1 MSTTSTDGLLTEYMP
16 PNAIAVVG
24 VGCKFPGADSVEEFW
39 RMLDAG
45 ESKLSEPPSG
55 RFPAHE
61 HQRDTDKTVYFGN
74 YLDDIASF
82 DHRFFKKSG
91 REAASLDPQQRLLL
105 EVSYQALESAGFFGP
120 RKPDLDVGC
129 FIGVC
134 ASDYNDNV
142 ASHPANA
149 FSALGTLR
157 AFVPGRISH
166 FFGLS
171 GPSIALDTAC
181 SSSAVAIDAACKAI
195 LHGDCKS
202 AIAGGVSI
210 FTSPFFYQNLA
221 AASFLS
227 PTGASKS
234 FDASADGYC
243 RGEGVGL
250 VVLKRLSDA
259 VADGDNVLGTILAT
273 AVRQSSSKVP
283 ITVPY
288 SPSQTELYRKLLTTA
303 GIAAEDVT
311 YVEAHGTGT
320 PVGDPL
326 EFGAIK
332 EVFASGDRD
341 VPLHFASVKGNIGHT
356 EGASGVAGLI
366 KTLLMMQYRAIP
378 RQAHFQ
384 SPHPKIS
391 LVPGRMSIPT
401 ETIPWVADTLIA
413 CVNNYGAAGSIAA
426 MLVREPPSKTALA
439 RSHRAVASNN
449 LDKLPVIIT
458 ANSVKSLGENAAKLL
473 DYISFLRRGS
483 ASEVEILADLAF
495 NLSERQN
502 RTLPNMLATTASS
515 LSELENQLQVVTF
528 NSESPLCQISPKP
541 NPVVII
547 FGGQTSRSVGLS
559 KHVYDSSALLRKYL
573 DECNGIIQGFSHPG
587 IYPGIFA
594 TQPVDDVV
602 SLQTMQFAL
611 HYACAQSWIACG
623 LQIDCVLGH
632 SFGQLVAMVIAGVL
646 SLEDGLRLVYGRAVL
661 MRQKW
666 GSERGSMI
674 ALEADYETTKDLIS
688 IVQRLDIS
696 SDYRLEI
703 ACFNGPSSHVLVGS
717 SAAVDAAHVQ
727 FMSRSPKGRA
737 KVLNVTH
744 GFHSRFSDP
753 ILADLEKLVEGLSFT
768 KPRIHFET
776 CSMGEAWF
784 DITAKQVA
792 DHTRSPVYFEDA
804 VKRIEARF
812 GACTWLEAG
821 SNSAVTSI
829 ARRAL
834 SSSNTDD
841 HLFCPINLTRDDA
854 LNSVADTTVN
864 LWRHGHHVQFWHFHH
879 FQKQSYQALNLPP
892 YQFEK
897 TRHWLDFDLQAGISS
912 ELSQVPAKAPESLV
926 VEPEPEPVL
935 ITLSEFQDGASRG
948 PKKATFTID
957 PRSECWKVLVSG
969 HAVLNEALCPAT
981 MYIELVMQAAKQIA
995 AVENIACAPFARVDD
1010 LEISSPL
1017 GMGQDRIVQLVLSP
1031 SDQLGCKFDF
1041 AFVSQELP
1049 STDKSIT
1056 TELERTSKLLHRMQ
1070 KNQDMGQMFTEM
1082 VTQPGGEAV
1091 QGKLVYKVF
1100 SRVVQYGDIYRG
1112 VRRVAGN
1119 SDGAVVADVVL
1130 PKAQPACT
1138 QDLISTPV
1146 AIDNFFQVPGLYA
1159 NCLAPCPPDDVLVS
1173 TYVDRVQLSPDFG
1186 KAQAEGSSPGWDVFA
1201 ISTAT
1206 SDRESS
1212 NDIFVTDKITG
1223 QLVFVAFGAKF
1234 SRVRMASLAKIL
1246 SRANP
1251 SDNSEAVSSK
1261 TSQRSSATAIK
1272 PATTEA
1278 APLKAPSPASISLP
1292 SIAAAVNSILP
1303 SSPPVRLAIAPSVA
1317 DELRDLL
1324 SKMTDVPADQL
1335 HDDTTLEELGIDSLM
1350 ATEIVSEV
1358 NEVFKILIP
1367 QDQLQDMQT
1376 FSALCAYLDGY
1387 GAQQASQRVQGT
1399 PQVLKDPVV
1408 AVPFDQPT
1416 NPANRN
1422 IISNSESQ
1430 PHASVAEPAVLQ
1442 EQNERIDLIPRL
1454 AELLGNHLECPAT
1467 DFNRL
1472 TNLID
1477 RGLDSLLCM
1486 ELMSDMEEMF
1496 GVAIDASSFTD
1507 TCTFGDL
1514 TDILINAAAPVE
1526 NAATTEPSTADSS
1539 PTPSSGYSTDGT
1551 DSSVIIDNT
1560 RIPLKTEQLL
1570 SYPASPA
1577 LASAAQE
1584 FEGIKGDFDKFAAM
1598 YGFSDFYTQVADKQA
1613 DLVLAYVV
1621 EAFSDLGVDLS
1632 ALGPGEKIP
1641 KIPVIARHDR
1651 MLGVF
1656 DKILQRGKLADY
1668 DGRQYVR
1675 SETIIDTTPSSSRFK
1690 DILAEFP
1697 QHAKEHTLLNICGS
1711 KMAAILSGKM
1721 DPLSILFGTKANR
1734 SVLDD
1739 VYATAPMFIINS
1751 QLLTSFL
1758 EKALSNSTPGP
1769 DGKYRIV
1776 ELGAGTGAT
1785 TRWVVDRLVQ
1795 KGVPIEYTFTDISSA
1810 LVSGAKRKFAG
1821 LDCMKYGTID
1831 IEKPPATQHLGQ
1843 YDIVLATNCIH
1854 ATTNLHNSLTNINKL
1869 LRPHGFV
1876 SLVELTTRNYW
1887 LDMVF
1892 GLLDGWWLYDDG
1904 RPYVLAT
1911 PEFWDDTMRQVG
1923 FQHVS
1928 WTGGHKRESEVCR
1941 VITGFK
1947 QPVQD
1952 ASQHHSI
1959 PQEKAGGVETIVFTH
1974 TDKQL
1979 PLRAD
1984 IHYPSSSQASAHRNW
1999 VTGLIVHGGGHVMLS
2014 RQDVRLRQI
2023 QLLLDNGVL
2032 PVSVDYRLCP
2042 ETTILNGPLV
2052 DVATAY
2058 AWARNT
2064 LPDLKLTQT
2073 KINNLLDRDRA
2084 VVVGWSTGGTLAM
2097 SLAWTSVPRGIPAP
2111 DAILAFYCPTD
2122 YEDEFWR
2129 KPNVPDH
2136 SSGFA
2141 NETYNVID
2149 GVSPAPIT
2157 AYNVPPKMM
2166 AAAGWIAPKDP
2177 RSRVVLHMNWHGQTL
2192 PVLFRGLP
2200 SGLDVPSHAATAYNK
2215 LEQPALDEVVRAS
2228 PYAQIVKGN
2237 YKSPTHIV
2245 FGTGDDLIPWEQAQ
2259 RTVDA
2264 MRNAGVQSGLTLGP
2278 GQPHLFDL
2286 FRDPDGSRW
2295 GYVMEGYKFL
2305 FEKIRRDINK
2315 YGTVVRFGPNAVM
2328 VSQPDAIEKIY
2339 GFKRRFEKSEFYDS
2353 IMPRIRGGKIPD
2365 VFATRDENIHR
2376 RMRRPVANL
2385 YSLTN
2390 LMSFEPVVNSTLQH
2404 LFQRLDEL
2412 FLDKKVDVDLF
2423 KWTQYFMFDVLGEVT
2438 FSKELGCLDQG
2449 GDVEGVIENNWRY
2462 FNMIAANTQM
2472 PWLDYLWRDNPLIPV
2487 SAKRNPLV
2495 EFGAARIRERM
2506 SLIES
2511 GKGELDQKDFLS
2523 SFISENAKDHT
2534 LPAMFLPTWVNSNI
2548 VAGADTTSI
2557 LSGALI
2563 YHLLKNPPSLAKLQ
2577 KEIDDAT
2584 AAGRLSKFATW
2595 KESKCLTYFD
2605 ACVKEATR
2613 MHPPFALPFERVVPD
2628 CGLEIDGYHI
2638 PPGTRIGINPWSLH
2652 REVSLYGAEPDLWR
2666 PERWLCDEE
2675 KHAAMYNTLLTFG
2688 AGHRSCLGKHLA
2700 YFEIYKLIPS
2710 LLQRYNIQ
2718 LVNQDEEWTVE
2729 NKWLAKPSGFRV
2741 KLSTRS

>member
-1 MSTTSTDGLLTEYMP
+1 MSAFGIDFPTEDMP

-24 VGCKFPGADSVEEFW
+24 VGCKFPGADSVEDFW

-227 PTGASKS
+227 STGASKS

-303 GIAAEDVT
+303 DIKAEDVT

-332 EVFASGDRD
+332 EVFASGERET
-341 VPLHFASVKGNIGHT
+341 PLHFASVKGNIGHT

-391 LVPGRMSIPT
+391 MVPGRMSIPT
-401 ETIPWVADTLIA
+401 ATIPWTADTLIA

-426 MLVREPPSKTALA
+426 MLVKEPPSKRKLGG
-439 RSHRAVASNN
+439 SHRATASKS

-458 ANSVKSLGENAAKLL
+458 ANGVKSLGENSAKLR

-483 ASEVEILADLAF
+483 ASEVEILADLAS
-495 NLSERQN
+495 NLSQRQN
-502 RTLPNMLATTASS
+502 RTLPNMLATTVSS
-515 LSELENQLQVVTF
+515 LSELENHLQIVA
-528 NSESPLCQISPKP
+528 SYPESPVCQTNPKP
-541 NPVVII
+541 NPVVLI

-573 DECNGIIQGFSHPG
+573 DECNDIVQGFGHPG
-587 IYPGIFA
+587 IYPRIFA
-594 TQPVDDVV
+594 IQPVDDVV

-623 LQIDCVLGH
+623 LRIDCVLGH
-632 SFGQLVAMVIAGVL
+632 SFGQLVAMVIAGIL

-661 MRQKW
+661 MHQKW

-674 ALEADYETTKDLIS
+674 ALEADYETTKKLIS
-688 IVQRLDIS
+688 TVQRLDVS
-696 SDYRLEI
+696 SDFRLEV

-717 SAAVDAAHVQ
+717 SAAVNAAHDE
-727 FMSRSPKGRA
+727 FLRRSPKGRA

-753 ILADLEKLVEGLSFT
+753 ILADLEKLVEGLSFN
-768 KPRIHFET
+768 KPKVYFET
-776 CSMGEAWF
+776 CSMGETWCSA
-784 DITAKQVA
+784 TAKQVA
-792 DHTRSPVYFEDA
+792 DHTRSPVYFEAA

-829 ARRAL
+829 AKRAL
-834 SSSNTDD
+834 SSSNSDD
-841 HLFCPINLTRDDA
+841 HLFCPVNLTRDDA
-854 LNSVADTTVN
+854 MSSLADTTVN
-864 LWRHGHHVQFWHFHH
+864 LWKHGHHVQFWLFHQIH
-879 FQKQSYQALNLPP
+879 KQSYQGLNLPP

-912 ELSQVPAKAPESLV
+912 ELSKVPAEASESLI
-926 VEPEPEPVL
+926 VEQEPKPVL
-935 ITLSEFQDGASRG
+935 ITLSGFQDGASRG
-948 PKKATFTID
+948 SRKAIFNID

-969 HAVLNEALCPAT
+969 HAVLNQALCPAT
-981 MYIELVMQAAKQIA
+981 MYIELVMQAAKQLA
-995 AVENIACAPFARVDD
+995 VVENIVCTPFARVDD
-1010 LEISSPL
+1010 LEIPSPL
-1017 GMGQDRIVQLVLSP
+1017 GMGQNRIVQLILSP
-1031 SDQLGCKFDF
+1031 SDQAGYKFDF
-1041 AFVSQELP
+1041 AFISQERSGRQSALP
-1049 STDKSIT
+1049 ASQVSTTHATGKCEIVLSNDTSIT
-1056 TELERTSKLLHRMQ
+1056 TELERTSKLLQRMQ
-1070 KNQDMGQMFTEM
+1070 KNQDKGQMFTEM
-1082 VTQPGGEAV
+1082 ASQPGGEAV

-1100 SRVVQYGDIYRG
+1100 SRVVQYGDIYQG

-1119 SDGAVVADVVL
+1119 SDGTVVADIVL
-1130 PKAQPACT
+1130 PKPQPACT
-1138 QDLISTPV
+1138 QALVSTPV

-1173 TYVDRVQLSPDFG
+1173 THVDRVQLSPDFG
-1186 KAQAEGSSPGWDVFA
+1186 KAQADGSSPGWDVFA

-1212 NDIFVTDKITG
+1212 NDIFVTDKVTG
-1223 QLVFVAFGAKF
+1223 RLVFVAFGAKF

-1251 SDNSEAVSSK
+1251 SDKSEAASSK
-1261 TSQRSSATAIK
+1261 TTQRNSVATIK
-1272 PATTEA
+1272 PATIEA

-1303 SSPPVRLAIAPSVA
+1303 SSQPVRLAVAPSVA
-1317 DELRDLL
+1317 DDLRDLL
-1324 SKMTDVPADQL
+1324 SKMTDVPADQF
-1335 HDDTTLEELGIDSLM
+1335 HDNTTLEELGIDSLM

-1358 NEVFKILIP
+1358 NEVFKISIP

-1376 FSALCAYLDGY
+1376 FSALCAYLDGH
-1387 GAQQASQRVQGT
+1387 GAQQASLRFQDVPRAS
-1399 PQVLKDPVV
+1399 KDPL
-1408 AVPFDQPT
+1408 PT
-1416 NPANRN
+1416 R
-1422 IISNSESQ
+1422 S
-1430 PHASVAEPAVLQ
+1430 Q
-1442 EQNERIDLIPRL
+1442 EQDERVDLIPRL
-1454 AELLGNHLECPAT
+1454 AELLGSHLECPAT
-1467 DFNRL
+1467 DFDRS

-1496 GVAIDASSFTD
+1496 GVSIDASSFTD

-1514 TDILINAAAPVE
+1514 IDILVGAVGPIE
-1526 NAATTEPSTADSS
+1526 NAGTRAPSTARSS

-1551 DSSVIIDNT
+1551 DSSIIIDNT
-1560 RIPLKTEQLL
+1560 HIPLKSEQLL
-1570 SYPASPA
+1570 SPLTSPV

-1598 YGFSDFYTQVADKQA
+1598 YGFSDFYTKVAGKQA

-1621 EAFSDLGVDLS
+1621 EAFSNLGVDLNT
-1632 ALGPGEKIP
+1632 LRPGEKIP
-1641 KIPVIARHDR
+1641 KLPVIPRHDR

-1656 DKILQRGKLADY
+1656 HETLRRGKLVDY

-1675 SETIIDTTPSSSRFK
+1675 SETIVDTTPSSSRFK

-1711 KMAAILSGKM
+1711 KMAAILSGKL

-1769 DGKYRIV
+1769 DKKYRIV

-1785 TRWVVDRLVQ
+1785 TRWVVDRLVE

-1821 LDCMKYGTID
+1821 FECMKYGTID
-1831 IEKPPATQHLGQ
+1831 IEKPPAAEHLGQ

-1947 QPVQD
+1947 QSVQD
-1952 ASQHHSI
+1952 VSSYRSI
-1959 PQEKAGGVETIVFTH
+1959 PQEKACGVETVVFAH

-1984 IHYPSSSQASAHRNW
+1984 IHYPSPSQASAQRNW

-2014 RQDVRLRQI
+2014 RQDVRPRQI

-2042 ETTILNGPLV
+2042 ETTILKGPLI

-2064 LPDLKLTQT
+2064 LPDLKLTRT
-2073 KINNLLDRDRA
+2073 NTNSLLDRNRA

-2111 DAILAFYCPTD
+2111 DAILVFYCPTD

-2129 KPNVPDH
+2129 KPNIPDH

-2200 SGLDVPSHAATAYNK
+2200 SGSDVPSHAAAAFNK
-2215 LEQPALDEVVRAS
+2215 LEQPSLNEVVRAS

-2237 YKSPTHIV
+2237 YKSPTHVV
-2245 FGTGDDLIPWEQAQ
+2245 FGTGDDLIPWQQAQ

-2264 MRNAGVQSGLTLGP
+2264 MRDAGIQSGLTLAP

-2305 FEKIRRDINK
+2305 LERIGRDIK
-2315 YGTVVRFGPNAVM
+2315 
-2328 VSQPDAIEKIY
+2328 
-2339 GFKRRFEKSEFYDS
+2339 
-2353 IMPRIRGGKIPD
+2353 
-2365 VFATRDENIHR
+2365 
-2376 RMRRPVANL
+2376 
-2385 YSLTN
+2385 
-2390 LMSFEPVVNSTLQH
+2390 
-2404 LFQRLDEL
+2404 
-2412 FLDKKVDVDLF
+2412 
-2423 KWTQYFMFDVLGEVT
+2423 
-2438 FSKELGCLDQG
+2438 
-2449 GDVEGVIENNWRY
+2449 
-2462 FNMIAANTQM
+2462 
-2472 PWLDYLWRDNPLIPV
+2472 
-2487 SAKRNPLV
+2487 
-2495 EFGAARIRERM
+2495 
-2506 SLIES
+2506 
-2511 GKGELDQKDFLS
+2511 
-2523 SFISENAKDHT
+2523 
-2534 LPAMFLPTWVNSNI
+2534 
-2548 VAGADTTSI
+2548 
-2557 LSGALI
+2557 
-2563 YHLLKNPPSLAKLQ
+2563 
-2577 KEIDDAT
+2577 
-2584 AAGRLSKFATW
+2584 
-2595 KESKCLTYFD
+2595 
-2605 ACVKEATR
+2605 
-2613 MHPPFALPFERVVPD
+2613 
-2628 CGLEIDGYHI
+2628 
-2638 PPGTRIGINPWSLH
+2638 
-2652 REVSLYGAEPDLWR
+2652 
-2666 PERWLCDEE
+2666 
-2675 KHAAMYNTLLTFG
+2675 
-2688 AGHRSCLGKHLA
+2688 
-2700 YFEIYKLIPS
+2700 
-2710 LLQRYNIQ
+2710 
-2718 LVNQDEEWTVE
+2718 
-2729 NKWLAKPSGFRV
+2729 
-2741 KLSTRS
+2741 

>member
-1 MSTTSTDGLLTEYMP
+1 MSTSCSTDDLLAEDMP

-24 VGCKFPGADSVEEFW
+24 VGCKFPGAESVEDFW
-39 RMLDAG
+39 RMLDVG

-55 RFPAHE
+55 RFATHQ

-171 GPSIALDTAC
+171 GPSVALDTAC

-259 VADGDNVLGTILAT
+259 VADGDNVLGTLLAT

-288 SPSQTELYRKLLTTA
+288 SPSQTELYRKLLATA
-303 GIAAEDVT
+303 NIKAEDVT

-332 EVFASGDRD
+332 EVFASGEREN
-341 VPLHFASVKGNIGHT
+341 PLHFASVKGNIGHT

-378 RQAHFQ
+378 RQVHFQ
-384 SPHPKIS
+384 SPHPKIC
-391 LVPGRMSIPT
+391 LVPGRMLIPT
-401 ETIPWVADTLIA
+401 TTVPWTADTLIA

-426 MLVREPPSKTALA
+426 MLVKEPPSKTTMAQS
-439 RSHRAVASNN
+439 RRVTASSTSLNQF
-449 LDKLPVIIT
+449 PVIAT
-458 ANSVKSLGENAAKLL
+458 ANSVKSLGENSAKLR

-483 ASEVEILADLAF
+483 ASEVEILADVAF
-495 NLSERQN
+495 GLSERQN
-502 RTLPNMLATTASS
+502 RSLPNMLATAVSS
-515 LSELENQLQVVTF
+515 LSELEDQLRIVAS
-528 NSESPLCQISPKP
+528 NPESPLYQTNPKP
-541 NPVVII
+541 RPLVLV
-547 FGGQTSRSVGLS
+547 FGGQTSRFVSLN

-573 DECNGIIQGFSHPG
+573 DECNDMIQGFAHPG
-587 IYPGIFA
+587 IYPAIFA

-602 SLQTMQFAL
+602 SLQMMQFAL

-623 LQIDCVLGH
+623 LQVDCILGH
-632 SFGQLVAMVIAGVL
+632 SFGQLVAMVVSGVL
-646 SLEDGLRLVYGRAVL
+646 SLEDGLKLVHGRAVL

-674 ALEADYETTKDLIS
+674 ALEAGYETARNLIS
-688 IVQRLDIS
+688 TVQRLGGVS
-696 SDYRLEI
+696 SDYRLEV

-717 SAAVDAAHVQ
+717 CAAVDAAYVE
-727 FMSRSPKGRA
+727 FMSRSPKGKA

-753 ILADLEKLVEGLSFT
+753 ILADLEKLAGCLSFN
-768 KPRIHFET
+768 KPKILLET
-776 CSMGEAWF
+776 CSTGEAWS

-804 VKRIEARF
+804 VKRIKSRF

-821 SNSAVTSI
+821 SNSAVTGI
-829 ARRAL
+829 VRRAL
-834 SSSNTDD
+834 SRSSNNADD
-841 HLFCPINLTRDDA
+841 HLFCPVNLTRDDA
-854 LNSVADTTVN
+854 LSSLTDTTVN
-864 LWRHGHHVQFWHFHH
+864 LWRHGHHIQFWHFHRI
-879 FQKQSYQALNLPP
+879 QKRSYRALNLPP
-892 YQFEK
+892 YRFEK
-897 TRHWLDFDLQAGISS
+897 TRHWLDFDLQAGTSS
-912 ELSQVPAKAPESLV
+912 ELSKSPAKAPEPLV
-926 VEPEPEPVL
+926 VVEEPEPEPVL
-935 ITLSEFQDGASRG
+935 IAFSGFQEDGASRE
-948 PKKATFTID
+948 PRKAAFTID
-957 PRSECWKVLVSG
+957 SRSESWKVLVSG
-969 HAVLNEALCPAT
+969 HAVLGEALCPAT
-981 MYIELVMQAAKQIA
+981 MYIELVMQAAKQLA

-1010 LEISSPL
+1010 LEIPSPL
-1017 GMGQDRIVQLVLSP
+1017 GMGQNRVVQLILSP
-1031 SDQLGCKFDF
+1031 SDHTGHHFDF
-1041 AFVSQELP
+1041 AFVSRERSGRQSALP
-1049 STDKSIT
+1049 ASQVSTITHATGKCEIVPSDDKSIT
-1056 TELERTSKLLHRMQ
+1056 TELERIRKLLDRMQ
-1070 KNQDMGQMFTEM
+1070 KNQDNDRMFTDM
-1082 VTQPGGEAV
+1082 ATQPGGEAV

-1100 SRVVQYGDIYRG
+1100 SRVVQYGDIYQG
-1112 VRRVAGN
+1112 VRRVVG
-1119 SDGAVVADVVL
+1119 STDGAIVAEVVL
-1130 PKAQPACT
+1130 PEPQPACT
-1138 QDLISTPV
+1138 QDLVSTPV

-1173 TYVDRVQLSPDFG
+1173 TRVDRVQLSPDFG
-1186 KAQAEGSSPGWDVFA
+1186 KAQAKGSSPGWDVFA

-1223 QLVFVAFGAKF
+1223 RLVFVAFGAKF

-1251 SDNSEAVSSK
+1251 LAKSGAASSK
-1261 TSQRSSATAIK
+1261 PSQQSSATTFK
-1272 PATTEA
+1272 PASIEA
-1278 APLKAPSPASISLP
+1278 APLNIPSPAPISLP
-1292 SIAAAVNSILP
+1292 STVATVNSILPPP
-1303 SSPPVRLAIAPSVA
+1303 SSPPVRLAVAAPSVA

-1324 SKMTDVPADQL
+1324 SKMTDVPADQF

-1358 NEVFKILIP
+1358 NEVFKISIL

-1376 FSALCAYLDGY
+1376 FSALCAYLDGHR
-1387 GAQQASQRVQGT
+1387 AQLASQGLQGVILQAS
-1399 PQVLKDPVV
+1399 KDPVV
-1408 AVPFDQPT
+1408 STPLAHLT
-1416 NPANRN
+1416 N
-1422 IISNSESQ
+1422 STKTTG
-1430 PHASVAEPAVLQ
+1430 LQ
-1442 EQNERIDLIPRL
+1442 GQNERADLIQQL

-1467 DFNRL
+1467 DFERS

-1496 GVAIDASSFTD
+1496 GVSIDASSFTD

-1514 TDILINAAAPVE
+1514 TDILVGAAAAPLGHS
-1526 NAATTEPSTADSS
+1526 ATTEPSTTGSS
-1539 PTPSSGYSTDGT
+1539 LAPSSGYSTDST
-1551 DSSVIIDNT
+1551 DSSIVIDNT
-1560 RIPLKTEQLL
+1560 HIPPKIEQLL
-1570 SYPASPA
+1570 SSPASPV
-1577 LASAAQE
+1577 LAGAAQE

-1598 YGFSDFYTQVADKQA
+1598 YGFSDFYTKVADKQA

-1621 EAFSDLGVDLS
+1621 EAFSGLGVDLA
-1632 ALGPGEKIP
+1632 ALRPGDKIP
-1641 KIPVIARHDR
+1641 KIPVIPRHDR

-1656 DKILQRGKLADY
+1656 NEILRRGKLADY

-1675 SETIIDTTPSSSRFK
+1675 TERMVDATAFSSRFK

-1697 QHAKEHTLLNICGS
+1697 QHAKEHTLLNICGAN
-1711 KMAAILSGKM
+1711 MAAILSGKM

-1758 EKALSNSTPGP
+1758 ERALSKSTPGP

-1795 KGVPIEYTFTDISSA
+1795 NGVPIEYTFTDISSA

-1821 LDCMKYGTID
+1821 IDCMRYSTID
-1831 IEKPPATQHLGQ
+1831 IEKPPAAQHLGQ

-1904 RPYVLAT
+1904 RPYVLST
-1911 PEFWDDTMRQVG
+1911 PEFWDATMRQVG
-1923 FQHVS
+1923 FQHVA

-1947 QPVQD
+1947 QPVRD
-1952 ASQHHSI
+1952 ASAYLNI
-1959 PQEKAGGVETIVFTH
+1959 PQDRTGGVETVVFTH
-1974 TDKQL
+1974 TNKQL

-1984 IHYPSSSQASAHRNW
+1984 IHYPSPSQMSAQRNW

-2014 RQDVRLRQI
+2014 RQDVRPRQI

-2042 ETTILNGPLV
+2042 ETTILDGPLV

-2064 LPDLKLTQT
+2064 LPNLKLTQT
-2073 KINNLLDRDRA
+2073 KTNRLLDRDRA

-2097 SLAWTSVPRGIPAP
+2097 SLAWTSVPRGIPPP
-2111 DAILAFYCPTD
+2111 DAILAFYCPTN

-2129 KPNVPDH
+2129 KPNIPDH

-2141 NETYNVID
+2141 HETYNVIE
-2149 GVSPAPIT
+2149 GVSSAPIT
-2157 AYNVPPKMM
+2157 AYNVPPKML

-2177 RSRVVLHMNWHGQTL
+2177 RSRIVLHMNWHGQTL

-2200 SGLDVPSHAATAYNK
+2200 SGSDTPPHTAAAFNK
-2215 LEQPALDEVVRAS
+2215 LEQPSPDEVVRAS
-2228 PYAQIVKGN
+2228 PYAQIIRGN
-2237 YKSPTHIV
+2237 YASPTHIV
-2245 FGTGDDLIPWEQAQ
+2245 FGTGDDLIPWQQA
-2259 RTVDA
+2259 RYTVDA
-2264 MRNAGVQSGLTLGP
+2264 MRNAGIESGLTLAP

-2286 FRDPDGSRW
+2286 FRDPDRSRW
-2295 GYVMEGYKFL
+2295 GYLMEGYKFL
-2305 FEKIRRDINK
+2305 FE
-2315 YGTVVRFGPNAVM
+2315 
-2328 VSQPDAIEKIY
+2328 
-2339 GFKRRFEKSEFYDS
+2339 
-2353 IMPRIRGGKIPD
+2353 
-2365 VFATRDENIHR
+2365 
-2376 RMRRPVANL
+2376 
-2385 YSLTN
+2385 
-2390 LMSFEPVVNSTLQH
+2390 
-2404 LFQRLDEL
+2404 
-2412 FLDKKVDVDLF
+2412 
-2423 KWTQYFMFDVLGEVT
+2423 
-2438 FSKELGCLDQG
+2438 
-2449 GDVEGVIENNWRY
+2449 
-2462 FNMIAANTQM
+2462 
-2472 PWLDYLWRDNPLIPV
+2472 
-2487 SAKRNPLV
+2487 
-2495 EFGAARIRERM
+2495 
-2506 SLIES
+2506 
-2511 GKGELDQKDFLS
+2511 
-2523 SFISENAKDHT
+2523 
-2534 LPAMFLPTWVNSNI
+2534 
-2548 VAGADTTSI
+2548 
-2557 LSGALI
+2557 
-2563 YHLLKNPPSLAKLQ
+2563 
-2577 KEIDDAT
+2577 
-2584 AAGRLSKFATW
+2584 
-2595 KESKCLTYFD
+2595 
-2605 ACVKEATR
+2605 
-2613 MHPPFALPFERVVPD
+2613 
-2628 CGLEIDGYHI
+2628 
-2638 PPGTRIGINPWSLH
+2638 RIG
-2652 REVSLYGAEPDLWR
+2652 RD
-2666 PERWLCDEE
+2666 
-2675 KHAAMYNTLLTFG
+2675 
-2688 AGHRSCLGKHLA
+2688 
-2700 YFEIYKLIPS
+2700 
-2710 LLQRYNIQ
+2710 
-2718 LVNQDEEWTVE
+2718 
-2729 NKWLAKPSGFRV
+2729 V
-2741 KLSTRS
+2741 K

>member
-1041 AFVSQELP
+1041 AFVSQERSNRQSQVTTTHATGKCEIVP

-2305 FEKIRRDINK
+2305 FEKIRRDIK
-2315 YGTVVRFGPNAVM
+2315 
-2328 VSQPDAIEKIY
+2328 
-2339 GFKRRFEKSEFYDS
+2339 
-2353 IMPRIRGGKIPD
+2353 
-2365 VFATRDENIHR
+2365 
-2376 RMRRPVANL
+2376 
-2385 YSLTN
+2385 
-2390 LMSFEPVVNSTLQH
+2390 
-2404 LFQRLDEL
+2404 
-2412 FLDKKVDVDLF
+2412 
-2423 KWTQYFMFDVLGEVT
+2423 
-2438 FSKELGCLDQG
+2438 
-2449 GDVEGVIENNWRY
+2449 
-2462 FNMIAANTQM
+2462 
-2472 PWLDYLWRDNPLIPV
+2472 
-2487 SAKRNPLV
+2487 
-2495 EFGAARIRERM
+2495 
-2506 SLIES
+2506 
-2511 GKGELDQKDFLS
+2511 
-2523 SFISENAKDHT
+2523 
-2534 LPAMFLPTWVNSNI
+2534 
-2548 VAGADTTSI
+2548 
-2557 LSGALI
+2557 
-2563 YHLLKNPPSLAKLQ
+2563 
-2577 KEIDDAT
+2577 
-2584 AAGRLSKFATW
+2584 
-2595 KESKCLTYFD
+2595 
-2605 ACVKEATR
+2605 
-2613 MHPPFALPFERVVPD
+2613 
-2628 CGLEIDGYHI
+2628 
-2638 PPGTRIGINPWSLH
+2638 
-2652 REVSLYGAEPDLWR
+2652 
-2666 PERWLCDEE
+2666 
-2675 KHAAMYNTLLTFG
+2675 
-2688 AGHRSCLGKHLA
+2688 
-2700 YFEIYKLIPS
+2700 
-2710 LLQRYNIQ
+2710 
-2718 LVNQDEEWTVE
+2718 
-2729 NKWLAKPSGFRV
+2729 
-2741 KLSTRS
+2741 